1 MTNLQIIRDRLQHL
15 TYSEMMVLAEWFANT
30 DMDHLD
36 LNDASAWAYLFN
48 NFAHNA
54 EFPEDDEPVEESR

>member
-1 MTNLQIIRDRLQHL
+1 
-15 TYSEMMVLAEWFANT
+15 MVLAEWFANT

-36 LNDASAWAYLFN
+36 LNAVSDWAYLFN

-54 EFPEDDEPVEESR
+54 EFPEDEEPVEEQR